1 MNLLSYIKKFDWI
14 ILGAIIAL
22 VFLGVISIYSSS
34 LITQDFTDLYK
45 QLGFLGVSIILM
57 VIVSFFDYRKLRENS
72 TLIMLFYII
81 SIGLLIGVLFM
92 PTIRDTASWV
102 PMVRKTIATKRKA
115 ITNAHTDA
123 VIKDTATIMESSVPH
138 GVRASATAKDIMQLS
153 PLQLLLYRIGL
164 IVCIFGLFFGISYIA
179 LAYFRKNA

>member
-1 MNLLSYIKKFDWI
+1 MICCSSKVRFLC
-14 ILGAIIAL
+14 AIAL
-22 VFLGVISIYSSS
+22 SKCSLGVVAMALFVCMMLTSCKAKSSVTSAVMTSATIDNVETS
-34 LITQDFTDLYK
+34 LIDTSCKVVQWDVWLPD
-45 QLGFLGVSIILM
+45 
-57 VIVSFFDYRKLRENS
+57 
-72 TLIMLFYII
+72 
-81 SIGLLIGVLFM
+81 
-92 PTIRDTASWV
+92 TIRDSASWV
-102 PMVRKTIATKRKA
+102 PMVRKTIATKRQA

-138 GVRASATAKDIMQLS
+138 GARATATEKDIMQLS

>member
-1 MNLLSYIKKFDWI
+1 MICCSSKVRLLC
-14 ILGAIIAL
+14 AIAYSKCS
-22 VFLGVISIYSSS
+22 LGVIAMALFVCMMLSSCRTKS
-34 LITQDFTDLYK
+34 SATSAVVTSATIGTIETALMDTSCKVIQWDVYVTDT
-45 QLGFLGVSIILM
+45 M
-57 VIVSFFDYRKLRENS
+57 
-72 TLIMLFYII
+72 T
-81 SIGLLIGVLFM
+81 
-92 PTIRDTASWV
+92 DTASWV
-102 PMVRKTIATKRKA
+102 PMVRKTIATKRQA

-138 GVRASATAKDIMQLS
+138 GARATATEKDIMQLS